1 MRSDIPSSSG
11 SEPRRRLE
19 AGDHAAPFALPD
31 QSGARATPLD
41 DQAAGRPMLLVFLS
55 GDAPERWAED
65 LAGFRDAQDEI
76 ATLGGLIFGITPC
89 PVQVNGEL
97 HGAQGLKFPLLSD
110 PKGEVF
116 NAYGLDPKRDR
127 GRATTLLLDRNFR
140 VQELIVAKSGQPQG
154 AAALAALQA
163 AVAGEQPITF
173 GVHPPILV
181 IPRVL
186 APEDCARLIETWHR
200 PVKVWSSDGLV
211 SDGHDK
217 ETGDFKVSNE
227 SHGRVLHYVIRN
239 PELQTALDRKVGRR
253 IGPEIRKAFQTSVSK
268 REEYRIACYDS
279 AESGNLPAH
288 RDNPTPK
295 TKHRR
300 FTLVVALNGG
310 EYQGGELR
318 FREYGPHSYSAE
330 TGTAII
336 WSAALLHEVG
346 AVTAGRRFMLG
357 THLYGE

>member
-1 MRSDIPSSSG
+1 MQTDKPQFG
-11 SEPRRRLE
+11 GAGPRHRLE
-19 AGDHAAPFALPD
+19 VGDRAAPFALPD
-31 QSGARATPLD
+31 HTGASATPLD

-55 GDAPERWAED
+55 GDFPERWAEV
-65 LAGFRDAQDEI
+65 LSGFRSVQDEI
-76 ATLGGLIFGITPC
+76 ATLGGLVFGITPC
-89 PVQVNGEL
+89 PVQVNSEL

-110 PKGEVF
+110 PKGEIF
-116 NAYGLDPKRDR
+116 GAYGLDPKSDR
-127 GRATTLLLDRNFR
+127 GLVIIFLLDRSFR
-140 VQELIVAKSGQPQG
+140 VQELIVPKPRQPQG

-163 AVAGEQPITF
+163 AVAKEQPISV
-173 GVHPPILV
+173 GIHPPILV

-211 SDGHDK
+211 SDGYDK

-227 SHGRVLHYVIRN
+227 SYGRVLHYVIRN
-239 PELQTALDRKVGRR
+239 PELQTALDRKIGRR
-253 IGPEIRKAFQTSVSK
+253 IGPEIRKAFQTSVSQ

-279 AESGNLPAH
+279 AESGSLPAH

-310 EYQGGELR
+310 EYQGGELC

-346 AVTAGRRFMLG
+346 EVTAGRRFMLG